1 MYLGMGM
8 KVIETSLKLQNNI
21 ISNSAFYRQKNPFSL
36 NIYLILRTLNQNSL
50 HMLSITMKIYILSCI
65 DTTSLKFMRNV
76 DEKVKRSCSKKKM
89 IQPILKIYL
98 FYRIQC
104 DLHEYHYET
113 GTSGTVIFL
122 VN

>member
-1 MYLGMGM
+1 
-8 KVIETSLKLQNNI
+8 
-21 ISNSAFYRQKNPFSL
+21 
-36 NIYLILRTLNQNSL
+36 
-50 HMLSITMKIYILSCI
+50 MKIYTLSCI

-76 DEKVKRSCSKKKM
+76 DEKVKSSCSKKNH
-89 IQPILKIYL
+89 PTILKIYI